1 MTCALKALRQELEHR
16 GTLALKIQ
24 LSISTTAV
32 QRRGSIKQRQ
42 TNTPSSVAYN
52 ECFILSSCG
61 RALEKS
67 LWLHILVTLVVLGIA
82 NFVAVL
88 VEVAVRDVQ
97 ELVWLELLVVV
108 RDVVLVVVAVLRKH
122 SWRWHKL
129 RKKRLEVHL
138 WPCSTPSLYY
148 AGMQKND
155 VYMCRRTNCVHVC
168 VCVCEL
174 LCSFPLMVFLEVF
187 RKPAL
192 INKSALQV
200 SNTFPKSGSVEQ
212 LLDFCGRRGIGL
224 NWFGHT
230 KCPIQL
236 STSPSRAPGC
246 SGSAFWQP

>member
-1 MTCALKALRQELEHR
+1 MLSLLLLPSCASTVGDGINCAKSALRFTCGHAVHRPYIMQECKRMMYTCAEE
-16 GTLALKIQ
+16 
-24 LSISTTAV
+24 
-32 QRRGSIKQRQ
+32 Q
-42 TNTPSSVAYN
+42 T
-52 ECFILSSCG
+52 
-61 RALEKS
+61 
-67 LWLHILVTLVVLGIA
+67 
-82 NFVAVL
+82 
-88 VEVAVRDVQ
+88 
-97 ELVWLELLVVV
+97 
-108 RDVVLVVVAVLRKH
+108 
-122 SWRWHKL
+122 
-129 RKKRLEVHL
+129 
-138 WPCSTPSLYY
+138 
-148 AGMQKND
+148 
-155 VYMCRRTNCVHVC
+155 VC
-168 VCVCEL
+168 MSVCVCEL